1 MQRKEPLQGQ
11 RKDTKRC
18 FVVWVVVFFGGGG
31 GGAGENEWFV
41 ILSFDT

>member
-31 GGAGENEWFV
+31 EEQVKMSG
-41 ILSFDT
+41 L